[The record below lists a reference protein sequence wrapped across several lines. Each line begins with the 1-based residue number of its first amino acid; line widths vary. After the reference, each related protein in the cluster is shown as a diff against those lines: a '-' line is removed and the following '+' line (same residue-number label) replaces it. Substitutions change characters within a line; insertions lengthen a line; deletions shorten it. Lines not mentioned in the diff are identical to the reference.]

1 MTPRESF
8 DHQSE
13 THHTETHH
21 TVSAVSRRDFLIR
34 GTSVL
39 AALALSDSPLFAQI
53 LGVSEG
59 EKVIPFLD
67 QAPAPPDEAVR
78 QYGELNT
85 RNWEQ
90 LNSRITPN
98 EDFFTVSHYNRPVLK
113 PEEWRL
119 HIGGLVER
127 PTSLTLEQIQARPR
141 QEVTFTLE
149 CGGNHGF
156 NWFTGGIGNARWAG
170 TPLAPILQGAGIK
183 KNGIE
188 VVFFGSDEGDEEVRG
203 IKMKQNF
210 SRSMSME
217 DALAPANLL
226 CYEMNDE
233 PLSPLH
239 GFPLRLIA
247 PGWYG
252 VANVKW
258 LKRIEVVDQRWAG
271 RFMAKD
277 YVTIREEEREN
288 GEVLWTQKGVGP
300 ALLKSVT
307 AKVTMKD
314 GKHRIYGAAWGRPIQ
329 RVEVRIDDGPWRP
342 ATIDRRQEHEFAW
355 KFWQLDWEDAAA
367 GEHTITSRAID
378 IAGQVQPAMSDPVIA
393 NKRTYW
399 ESNGQIT
406 RRIRIA

>member
-1 MTPRESF
+1 MTPPECF

-13 THHTETHH
+13 TRHTAS
-21 TVSAVSRRDFLIR
+21 VVSRRDFLIR
-34 GTSVL
+34 GSSVL

-53 LGVSEG
+53 LPASEG
-59 EKVIPFLD
+59 ETVIPFLD
-67 QAPAPPDEAVR
+67 QAPVPPDEAVR

-85 RNWEQ
+85 RNWDQ
-90 LNSRITPN
+90 LSSWMTPN
-98 EDFFTVSHYNRPVLK
+98 KDFFTVSHYNRPALK
-113 PEEWRL
+113 AEDWRL

-170 TPLAPILQGAGIK
+170 TPLAQLLREAGIK
-183 KNGIE
+183 KDGID
-188 VVFFGSDEGDEEVRG
+188 VVFFGSDEGEEEVRD

-210 SRSMSME
+210 SRSMSVE
-217 DALAPANLL
+217 EALAPANLL
-226 CYEMNDE
+226 CYEMNGE
-233 PLSPLH
+233 PLPPLH
-239 GFPLRLIA
+239 GFPVRLIA

-258 LKRIEVVDQRWAG
+258 LKRIEVVDKRWAG

-277 YVTIREEEREN
+277 YVTIREERREN
-288 GEVLWTQKGVGP
+288 GEVVWTQKTVGP
-300 ALLKSVT
+300 ALLKSMT
-307 AKVTMKD
+307 AKVTRKD
-314 GKHRIYGAAWGRPIQ
+314 RTHRIYGAAWGRPIQ
-329 RVEVRIDDGPWRP
+329 RVEVRIDEGPWRA
-342 ATIDRRQEHEFAW
+342 ATIDRGQEHEFAW
-355 KFWQLDWEDAAA
+355 KFWHLDWEDAAA
-367 GEHTITSRAID
+367 GEHTVTSRAID
-378 IAGQVQPAMSDPVIA
+378 RAGQIQPAMSDPVIA

>member
-1 MTPRESF
+1 M
-8 DHQSE
+8 
-13 THHTETHH
+13 
-21 TVSAVSRRDFLIR
+21 
-34 GTSVL
+34 
-39 AALALSDSPLFAQI
+39 
-53 LGVSEG
+53 
-59 EKVIPFLD
+59 IPFLD

-90 LNSRITPN
+90 LSSWITPN

-127 PTSLTLEQIQARPR
+127 PISLTLEQIQARAR

-170 TPLAPILQGAGIK
+170 TPLAPILQAAGIK

-188 VVFFGSDEGDEEVRG
+188 VVFFGSDEGDEEVRD

-210 SRSMSME
+210 SRSMSVE
-217 DALAPANLL
+217 EALAPANLL
-226 CYEMNDE
+226 CYEMNGE
-233 PLSPLH
+233 PLPPLH

-258 LKRIEVVDQRWAG
+258 LKRIEVVDKRWAG

-277 YVTIREEEREN
+277 YVTIREEPREN
-288 GEVLWTQKGVGP
+288 GEVVWTQKVVGP

-329 RVEVRIDDGPWRP
+329 RVEVRIDDGPWRA
-342 ATIDRRQEHEFAW
+342 ATIDRGQEHEFAW
-355 KFWQLDWEDAAA
+355 KFWHLDWEDAAA

-378 IAGQVQPAMSDPVIA
+378 RAGHVQPAMSDPVIA

-406 RRIRIA
+406 RRIRIAGRLSLIWLIRFSEMSDKLYT

>member
-1 MTPRESF
+1 MTPRECF
-8 DHQSE
+8 DHQPE
-13 THHTETHH
+13 THHA
-21 TVSAVSRRDFLIR
+21 VSDVSRRDFLIR
-34 GTSVL
+34 GSSVL
-39 AALALSDSPLFAQI
+39 AALAVSDSLLFAEI
-53 LGVSEG
+53 WRTNEG

-67 QAPAPPDEAVR
+67 QAPAPPDEAIR

-90 LNSRITPN
+90 LSSWMTPN
-98 EDFFTVSHYNRPVLK
+98 EDFFTVSHYNRPILK
-113 PEEWRL
+113 TEEWRL

-127 PTSLTLEQIQARPR
+127 PISLTLEQIQARPR

-170 TPLAPILQGAGIK
+170 TPLAPILQEAGLK

-210 SRSMSME
+210 SRSMSVE
-217 DALAPANLL
+217 EALAPANLL
-226 CYEMNDE
+226 CYEMNGK

-258 LKRIEVVDQRWAG
+258 LKRIEIVDKRWAG

-277 YVTIREEEREN
+277 YVTIREELREN
-288 GEVLWTQKGVGP
+288 GEVVWTQKGVGP

-329 RVEVRIDDGPWRP
+329 RVEVRIDDRPWRE
-342 ATIDRRQEHEFAW
+342 ATIDRGQEHEFAW
-355 KFWQLDWEDAAA
+355 RFWQLDWQDAAA

-378 IAGQVQPAMSDPVIA
+378 RAGDVQPAMSDPVIA

>member
-1 MTPRESF
+1 MTPPECF
-8 DHQSE
+8 DHQSK
-13 THHTETHH
+13 THHA
-21 TVSAVSRRDFLIR
+21 VSVVSRRDFLIR
-34 GTSVL
+34 GSSVL

-90 LNSRITPN
+90 LGSCITPN
-98 EDFFTVSHYNRPVLK
+98 KDFFTVSHYNRPVLK
-113 PEEWRL
+113 PEDWQL

-127 PTSLTLEQIQARPR
+127 PTSLTLEQIQTRPR
-141 QEVTFTLE
+141 QDVTFALE

-170 TPLAPILQGAGIK
+170 TPLAPILQEAGLK

-210 SRSMSME
+210 SRSMSVE

-226 CYEMNDE
+226 CYEMNGE

-258 LKRIEVVDQRWAG
+258 LKRIEVIDKRWAG

-277 YVTIREEEREN
+277 YVTIREEPREN
-288 GEVLWTQKGVGP
+288 GEVVWTQKVVGP

-329 RVEVRIDDGPWRP
+329 RVEVRIDNGPWRV
-342 ATIDRRQEHEFAW
+342 ATIDRGQEHEFAW
-355 KFWQLDWEDAAA
+355 KFWQLDWEDAAT

-378 IAGQVQPAMSDPVIA
+378 RAGHVQPAMSDPVIA

-406 RRIRIA
+406 RRIRIV